1 MKRLILLMFTFLIL
15 MACNSPKQVAKNINF
30 GNYDEAIAQVH
41 NKLAKNKTK
50 KSNQEYIVL
59 LEEAYAKAK
68 SRDLDNIK
76 QWSLANNPNN
86 LEKIYNTYLQLNKR
100 QYLIKPLLPLRIVNE
115 NRQATFDFNDYS
127 THLSNSKNSLV
138 AFLYD
143 QAVSLSKSKNKMD
156 IRKAYEDFVYINQL
170 SPYFKDVSKKI
181 DETFQMGA
189 DYVHVYTKNQTQVMI
204 PLRLEDDLLDFSTYG
219 LNDKWTVY
227 HNRKNNTIN
236 YDFNIEVNFRE
247 INISPEQVREREIIQ
262 EKQIK
267 DGMQNLLDAQG
278 NIVKDS
284 LGRPIKVD
292 KFKTVSAKVYQFHQ
306 LKAVNVVAKI
316 DYIDNQSKQLIN
328 TFPLGSEFVFQHYY
342 ATIQGDRRALD
353 DIYLTHINNRIT
365 PFPTNEQMVFSAGE
379 DIKNKLKQIIVNN
392 RFRRY

>member
-1 MKRLILLMFTFLIL
+1 MKKFLLLNILLSFFI
-15 MACNSPKQVAKNINF
+15 ACNTKKQVAKNINY
-30 GNYDEAIAQVH
+30 GNFDQAIEQAQ
-41 NKLAKNKTK
+41 NKLANNKNK
-50 KSNQEYIVL
+50 KSNQELIIL

-76 QWSLANNPNN
+76 QWSIENNPNN
-86 LEKIYNTYLQLNKR
+86 LEKIYNTYLQLNNR
-100 QYLIKPLLPLRIVNE
+100 QDLIKALLPLRIDSQ
-115 NRQATFDFNDYS
+115 NRQATFDMNDYS

-143 QAVSLSKSKNKMD
+143 QAVLLSNSKNKIN
-156 IRKAYEDFVYINQL
+156 IRKAYEDFIYIKQL
-170 SPYFKDVSKKI
+170 NPNFKEVNKKI
-181 DETFQMGA
+181 EETFQMGA

-219 LNDKWTVY
+219 LDDKWTVF
-227 HNRKNNTIN
+227 HNRKNNSIK
-236 YDFNIEVNFRE
+236 YDFNIEVNFRD

-267 DGMQNLLDAQG
+267 DGIQNLLDAQG

-292 KFKTVSAKVYQFHQ
+292 KFKTINATVYQVQQF
-306 LKAVNVVAKI
+306 KATQIAAKI
-316 DYIDNQSKQLIN
+316 DYIDNQTKQLIN
-328 TFPLGSEFVFQHYY
+328 TFPLSSEFIFEHFY
-342 ATIQGDRRALD
+342 ATIQGDKRALD
-353 DIYLTHINNRIT
+353 DIYLTYLNNRIV
-365 PFPTNEQMVFSAGE
+365 PFPSNEQMIYNAGE

-392 RFRRY
+392 RIRRN

>member
-1 MKRLILLMFTFLIL
+1 
-15 MACNSPKQVAKNINF
+15 
-30 GNYDEAIAQVH
+30 
-41 NKLAKNKTK
+41 
-50 KSNQEYIVL
+50 
-59 LEEAYAKAK
+59 
-68 SRDLDNIK
+68 
-76 QWSLANNPNN
+76 
-86 LEKIYNTYLQLNKR
+86 
-100 QYLIKPLLPLRIVNE
+100 
-115 NRQATFDFNDYS
+115 
-127 THLSNSKNSLV
+127 V

>member
-1 MKRLILLMFTFLIL
+1 
-15 MACNSPKQVAKNINF
+15 
-30 GNYDEAIAQVH
+30 
-41 NKLAKNKTK
+41 
-50 KSNQEYIVL
+50 
-59 LEEAYAKAK
+59 
-68 SRDLDNIK
+68 
-76 QWSLANNPNN
+76 
-86 LEKIYNTYLQLNKR
+86 LQLNKR